1 MNTRR
6 EATTQAEFDAIL
18 NAKDTAI
25 VRAGYWRASESSHVE
40 AWGSSHV
47 VASGS
52 SHVVAWGS
60 SHVVAS
66 GYSNVV
72 ASESSHVVASESSH
86 VEATKYVSCVIGYD
100 HRGKVTGGVQIRPD
114 YSTVEKWLEY
124 HGVKVKGG
132 RCVLYKAVRNDFTSL
147 RGFLYKPGT
156 EVAAPDWD
164 GDARECGGGLHLSAC
179 FEMAKSF
186 DSEATKSL
194 ACTVAVE
201 DLAIGPMPLQYP
213 QKIKARR
220 ILRIEEVKA

>member
-18 NAKDTAI
+18 NAKDIAI
-25 VRAGYWRASESSHVE
+25 VRDGYWWARGSSHVE
-40 AWGSSHV
+40 AWG
-47 VASGS
+47 
-52 SHVVAWGS
+52 
-60 SHVVAS
+60 
-66 GYSNVV
+66 
-72 ASESSHVVASESSH
+72 SSH
-86 VEATKYVSCVIGYD
+86 VEATKYVSCVIGHD

-124 HGVKVKGG
+124 HGVKVKRG
-132 RCVLYKAVRNDFTSL
+132 RCVLYKAVRDNFKSS

-164 GDARECGGGLHLSAC
+164 GDARECGGGLHLSPC

-194 ACTVAVE
+194 ACTVAVK
-201 DLAIGPMPLQYP
+201 DLAIGPMPLQYT

-220 ILRIEEVKA
+220 ILKIEEVKA